1 MLWCIMRTTLT
12 LEPDIA
18 VTIERL
24 RRNSQQTLKDLVN
37 QALRLGLQQLEI
49 PAEAPPEFHTRTFS
63 AGRCLIGD
71 LDNVAEAL
79 AIAEGEDFK

>member
-24 RRNSQQTLKDLVN
+24 RRESQQTLKNLVN
-37 QALRLGLQQLEI
+37 EALRLGLRQLEC
-49 PAEAPPEFHTRTFS
+49 PPEAKSEFRTRTFS